1 MPTSENR
8 VPDVTLKGFEQN
20 SDILVLGNQ
29 QHWEYYP
36 TDEALS
42 FRSVER
48 TSTGIGLVLTLATS
62 FEFGSLEVT
71 DEGQANARTE
81 GPVITVT
88 FPNEQALEPQFHELT
103 VTAISTTGERTEP
116 HQIKLHFASK
126 ARDLTNGNTTTHDRV
141 ILKESDLKL
150 SYSFIK
156 DWIIDIP
163 TEEDRT
169 YAQKHWGV
177 LLPAEAAPY
186 SRARV
191 VARAV
196 IDDFEPQRGTPS
208 DAMNRLHPFRQ
219 HERILAKIDY
229 GWCAN
234 ISEVLCHALNSLHIP
249 ARLLR
254 MRNTYHQAES
264 DEPGHNFEVLLAGG
278 HTIVEIFDRTLQQWI
293 WIDPSSR
300 QLGASD
306 AGGHYLNLAE
316 IHHRVNQPHQAADL
330 KLDRYDPTT
339 GEEITDDFADS
350 PVRTNLLHYAK
361 REQRFYY
368 FKRRGSV

>member
-1 MPTSENR
+1 MSHSSQT
-8 VPDVTLKGFEQN
+8 VPDPSLEGLQHH

-29 QHWEYYP
+29 QHWEFYP

-62 FEFGSLEVT
+62 FEFGSLEVS
-71 DEGQANARTE
+71 DEGHAIVSTE

-88 FPNEQALEPQFHELT
+88 FPDEQTLEPQFHT
-103 VTAISTTGERTEP
+103 INITAHSVSGERTKP
-116 HQIKLHFASK
+116 HQVKLQFASK
-126 ARDLTNGNTTTHDRV
+126 ARDAANGRTTNDRV
-141 ILKESDLKL
+141 IVKETDLKL
-150 SYSFIK
+150 SYSFIN

-163 TEEDRT
+163 TDEDRA
-169 YAQKHWGV
+169 YAQKRWGD
-177 LLPAEAAPY
+177 LLSAEAAPY

-191 VARAV
+191 VTRAV

-208 DAMNRLHPFRQ
+208 DAMNGLHPFRQ
-219 HERILAKIDY
+219 HERILAKIDH

-234 ISEVLCHALNSLHIP
+234 ISEVLCHGLNSLDIP

-254 MRNTYHQAES
+254 MRNTFHNAES

-293 WIDPSSR
+293 WIDSSSR
-300 QLGASD
+300 QLGARD

-316 IHHRVNQPHQAADL
+316 IHHRVNQPHQASDL
-330 KLDRYDPTT
+330 KLDRYDPATR
-339 GEEITDDFADS
+339 EEITDDFADS
-350 PVRTNLLHYAK
+350 PVLANMLHYAK

-368 FKRRGSV
+368 FKRRDA